1 MTITY
6 VSDPVHD
13 DVLAEL
19 RELGEVHLGYGPTAV
34 AYQQVQDVVE
44 AVLLRS
50 ETFDRDKIEGSPR
63 LRIIARHGVGS
74 DNVDLDAASDAG
86 VWVTIT
92 PGRNSRAVAEHVF
105 ALALALGRKIP
116 TAAGRT
122 RDGIWSQNKAELT
135 GFELHGRTLGLL
147 GLGSIGSLVLSIA
160 RGFGMQVL
168 VTDPVLDHAQV
179 AALGARKVEFDEL
192 LADSDVLSLHVPL
205 VAATRH
211 IIDGAALARLRP
223 GAVLINTSRG
233 GLVDEQAMV
242 AALRSGRLRGAALDV
257 LEAEAVDM
265 KNPLAHNTLP
275 ISDLDNVIV
284 TPHVAGQTEESL
296 REVGRTATACI
307 RQAVAGAVPDH
318 HLNTVRVRAA

>member
-1 MTITY
+1 MTVTY
-6 VSDPVHD
+6 VSDPVHA

-19 RELGEVHLGYGPTAV
+19 RQLGEVHLGYGPTAV
-34 AYQQVQDVVE
+34 AYQQVRDVVE
-44 AVLLRS
+44 AVMLRS
-50 ETFDRDKIEGSPR
+50 ETFDRDKISDSPR

-74 DNVDLDAASDAG
+74 DNVDVDAATDAG

-92 PGRNSRAVAEHVF
+92 PGRNARAVAEHVF

-116 TAAGRT
+116 VAAGRT
-122 RDGIWSQNKAELT
+122 RDGFWSQNKAELT

-147 GLGSIGSLVLSIA
+147 GLGSIGSIVLQIA

-168 VTDPVLDHAQV
+168 VTDPVLDQAQV

-192 LADSDVLSLHVPL
+192 LAGSDVLSLHVPL
-205 VAATRH
+205 VASTRH
-211 IIDGAALARLRP
+211 IIDGPALARLRP

-242 AALRSGRLRGAALDV
+242 AALRSGRLRGAAVDV

-265 KNPLAHNTLP
+265 KDPLSHNTLP
-275 ISDLDNVIV
+275 ISELDNLIV

-296 REVGRTATACI
+296 REVGRAATACI
-307 RQAVAGAVPDH
+307 RQALAGAVPDH
-318 HLNTVRVRAA
+318 HLNTVHVPAA

>member
-1 MTITY
+1 MTVTY
-6 VSDPVHD
+6 VSDPVHA

-19 RELGEVHLGYGPTAV
+19 RRLGEVHLGYGPTAV
-34 AYQQVQDVVE
+34 AYQQVRDVVE
-44 AVLLRS
+44 AVMLRS
-50 ETFDRDKIEGSPR
+50 ETFDRDKISHSPR

-74 DNVDLDAASDAG
+74 DNVDVDAATDAG

-92 PGRNSRAVAEHVF
+92 PGRNARAVAEHVF

-116 TAAGRT
+116 VAAGRT
-122 RDGIWSQNKAELT
+122 RDGFWSQNKAELT

-147 GLGSIGSLVLSIA
+147 GLGSIGSIVLQIA

-192 LADSDVLSLHVPL
+192 LAGSDVLSLHVPL
-205 VAATRH
+205 VASTRH
-211 IIDGAALARLRP
+211 IIDGPALARLRP

-242 AALRSGRLRGAALDV
+242 AALRSGRLRGAAVDV

-265 KNPLAHNTLP
+265 KDPLAHNTLP
-275 ISDLDNVIV
+275 ISELDNLIV

-296 REVGRTATACI
+296 REVGRAATACI
-307 RQAVAGAVPDH
+307 RQALAGAVPDH
-318 HLNTVRVRAA
+318 HLNTVRVPAA

>member
-1 MTITY
+1 MTVTY
-6 VSDPVHD
+6 VSDPVHA

-19 RELGEVHLGYGPTAV
+19 RQLGEVHLGYGPTAV
-34 AYQQVQDVVE
+34 AYQQVSDVVE
-44 AVLLRS
+44 AVMLRS
-50 ETFDRDKIEGSPR
+50 ETFDRDKIARSPR

-74 DNVDLDAASDAG
+74 DNVDVDAATDAG

-92 PGRNSRAVAEHVF
+92 PGRNARAVAEHVF

-116 TAAGRT
+116 VAAGRT
-122 RDGIWSQNKAELT
+122 RDGFWSQNKAELT

-147 GLGSIGSLVLSIA
+147 GLGSIGSIVLQIA

-192 LADSDVLSLHVPL
+192 LAGSDVLSLHVPL
-205 VAATRH
+205 VASTRH
-211 IIDGAALARLRP
+211 IIDGPALTRLRP

-242 AALRSGRLRGAALDV
+242 AALRSGRLRGAGLDV
-257 LEAEAVDM
+257 LEAESVDM
-265 KNPLAHNTLP
+265 KNPLPHNILP
-275 ISDLDNVIV
+275 ISELDNLIV

-296 REVGRTATACI
+296 REVGRAATVCI
-307 RQAVAGAVPDH
+307 RQALAGAVPDH
-318 HLNTVRVRAA
+318 HLNTVHVPAA

>member
-6 VSDPVHD
+6 VSDPVHA

-19 RELGEVHLGYGPTAV
+19 RELGQVHLGYGPTAV

-44 AVLLRS
+44 AVMLRS
-50 ETFDRDKIEGSPR
+50 ETFDRDKIASSPR

-74 DNVDLDAASDAG
+74 DNVDLDAATDAG

-116 TAAGRT
+116 AAAGRT
-122 RDGIWSQNKAELT
+122 RDGFWSQNKAELT

-147 GLGSIGSLVLSIA
+147 GLGSIGSVVLQIA

-192 LADSDVLSLHVPL
+192 LAGSDVLSLHVPL
-205 VAATRH
+205 VASTRH
-211 IIDGAALARLRP
+211 IIDEAALDRLRP

-233 GLVDEQAMV
+233 GLIDEQAMV

-257 LEAEAVDM
+257 LEAESVDM
-265 KNPLAHNTLP
+265 KNPLPHNALP
-275 ISDLDNVIV
+275 ISALDNLIV

-296 REVGRTATACI
+296 CEVGRAATACI
-307 RQAVAGAVPDH
+307 RQALAGAVPDN
-318 HLNTVRVRAA
+318 HLNTVHVHAA

>member
-6 VSDPVHD
+6 VSDPVHA

-19 RELGEVHLGYGPTAV
+19 RELGQVHLGYGPTAV

-44 AVLLRS
+44 AVMLRS
-50 ETFDRDKIEGSPR
+50 ETFDRDKIANSPR

-74 DNVDLDAASDAG
+74 DNVDLDAATDAG

-116 TAAGRT
+116 AAAGRP
-122 RDGIWSQNKAELT
+122 RDGFWSQNKAQLT

-147 GLGSIGSLVLSIA
+147 GLGSIGSLVLQIA

-168 VTDPVLDHAQV
+168 VTDPVLDVAQV

-192 LADSDVLSLHVPL
+192 LAGSDVLSLHVPL
-205 VAATRH
+205 VASTRH
-211 IIDGAALARLRP
+211 IIDEAALARLRP

-233 GLVDEQAMV
+233 GLIDEQAMV

-257 LEAEAVDM
+257 LEAESIDM
-265 KNPLAHNTLP
+265 KNPLPHNTLP
-275 ISDLDNVIV
+275 ISALDNLIV

-296 REVGRTATACI
+296 REVGRAATACI
-307 RQAVAGAVPDH
+307 RQALAGAVPDN
-318 HLNTVRVRAA
+318 HLNTVHVHAA

>member
-1 MTITY
+1 MTVTY
-6 VSDPVHD
+6 VSDPVHA

-19 RELGEVHLGYGPTAV
+19 RRLGEVHLGYGPTAV
-34 AYQQVQDVVE
+34 AYQQVRDVVE
-44 AVLLRS
+44 AVMLRS
-50 ETFDRDKIEGSPR
+50 ETFDRDKISHSPR

-74 DNVDLDAASDAG
+74 DNVDVDAATDAG

-92 PGRNSRAVAEHVF
+92 PGRNARAVAEHVF

-116 TAAGRT
+116 VAAGRT
-122 RDGIWSQNKAELT
+122 RDGFWSQNKAELT

-147 GLGSIGSLVLSIA
+147 GLGSIGSIVLQIA

-168 VTDPVLDHAQV
+168 VADPVLDHAQV

-192 LADSDVLSLHVPL
+192 LAGSDVLSLHVPL
-205 VAATRH
+205 VASTRH
-211 IIDGAALARLRP
+211 IIDGPALARLRP

-242 AALRSGRLRGAALDV
+242 AALRSGRLRDAAVDV

-265 KNPLAHNTLP
+265 KDPLAHNTLP
-275 ISDLDNVIV
+275 ISELDNLIV

-296 REVGRTATACI
+296 REVGRAATACI
-307 RQAVAGAVPDH
+307 RQALAGAVPDH
-318 HLNTVRVRAA
+318 HLNTVRVPAA

>member
-1 MTITY
+1 MTVTY
-6 VSDPVHD
+6 VSDPVHA

-19 RELGEVHLGYGPTAV
+19 RRLGEVHLGYGPTAV
-34 AYQQVQDVVE
+34 AYQQVRDVVE
-44 AVLLRS
+44 AVMLRS
-50 ETFDRDKIEGSPR
+50 ETFDRDKISHSPR

-74 DNVDLDAASDAG
+74 DNVDVDAATDAG

-92 PGRNSRAVAEHVF
+92 PGRNARAVAEHVF

-116 TAAGRT
+116 VAAGRT
-122 RDGIWSQNKAELT
+122 RDGFWSQNKAELT

-147 GLGSIGSLVLSIA
+147 GLGSIGSIVLQIA

-192 LADSDVLSLHVPL
+192 LAGSDVLSLHVPL
-205 VAATRH
+205 VASTRH
-211 IIDGAALARLRP
+211 IIDGDALARLRP

-242 AALRSGRLRGAALDV
+242 AALRSGRLRGAAVDV

-265 KNPLAHNTLP
+265 KDPLAHNTLP
-275 ISDLDNVIV
+275 ISELDNLIV

-296 REVGRTATACI
+296 REVGRAATACI
-307 RQAVAGAVPDH
+307 RQALAGAVPDH
-318 HLNTVRVRAA
+318 HLNTVRVPAA

>member
-1 MTITY
+1 MTVTY
-6 VSDPVHD
+6 VSDPVHA

-19 RELGEVHLGYGPTAV
+19 RRLGEVYLGYGPTAV
-34 AYQQVQDVVE
+34 TYQQVRDVVD
-44 AVLLRS
+44 AVMLRS
-50 ETFDRDKIEGSPR
+50 EIFDRDKISHSPR

-74 DNVDLDAASDAG
+74 DNVDVDAATDAG

-92 PGRNSRAVAEHVF
+92 PGRNARAVAEHVF

-116 TAAGRT
+116 VAAGRT
-122 RDGIWSQNKAELT
+122 RDGFWSQNKAELT

-147 GLGSIGSLVLSIA
+147 GLGSIGSIVLQIA

-192 LADSDVLSLHVPL
+192 LAGSDVLSLHVPL
-205 VAATRH
+205 VASTRH
-211 IIDGAALARLRP
+211 IIDGPALARLRP

-242 AALRSGRLRGAALDV
+242 AALRSGRLRGAAVDV

-265 KNPLAHNTLP
+265 KDPLAHNTLP
-275 ISDLDNVIV
+275 ISELDNLIV

-296 REVGRTATACI
+296 REVGRAATACI
-307 RQAVAGAVPDH
+307 RQALAGAVPDH
-318 HLNTVRVRAA
+318 HLNTVRVPAA

>member
-1 MTITY
+1 MTVTY
-6 VSDPVHD
+6 VSDPVHA

-19 RELGEVHLGYGPTAV
+19 RQLGEVHLGYGPSAV
-34 AYQQVQDVVE
+34 AYQQVRDVVE
-44 AVLLRS
+44 AVMLRS
-50 ETFDRDKIEGSPR
+50 ETFDRDKISDSPR

-74 DNVDLDAASDAG
+74 DNVDVDAATDAG

-92 PGRNSRAVAEHVF
+92 PGRNARAVAEHVF

-116 TAAGRT
+116 VAAGRT
-122 RDGIWSQNKAELT
+122 RDGFWSQNKAELT

-147 GLGSIGSLVLSIA
+147 GLGSIGSIVLQIA

-168 VTDPVLDHAQV
+168 VTDPVLDQAQV

-192 LADSDVLSLHVPL
+192 LAGSDVLSLHVPL
-205 VAATRH
+205 IASTRH
-211 IIDGAALARLRP
+211 SIDGPALARLRP

-242 AALRSGRLRGAALDV
+242 AALRSGRLRGAAVDV

-265 KNPLAHNTLP
+265 KNPLSHNTLP
-275 ISDLDNVIV
+275 ISELDNLIV

-296 REVGRTATACI
+296 REVGRAATACI
-307 RQAVAGAVPDH
+307 RQALAGAVPDH
-318 HLNTVRVRAA
+318 HLNTVHAPAA